1 MLLRSGRC
9 VSALMGKPSSSIAQ
23 SMSDTLPIGFLH
35 DIVAFPPTGRSCPA
49 HTRAATRTEAPGP
62 RRDARRAI
70 YQGLKMM
77 LPGKNKLVLNEE
89 SMRRMLEDAINAATL
104 DGEDYIYVRAVEY
117 SWTGKA
123 FEIELTTDREKASAS
138 DQ

>member
-1 MLLRSGRC
+1 
-9 VSALMGKPSSSIAQ
+9 
-23 SMSDTLPIGFLH
+23 
-35 DIVAFPPTGRSCPA
+35 
-49 HTRAATRTEAPGP
+49 
-62 RRDARRAI
+62 
-70 YQGLKMM
+70 MM

-89 SMRRMLEDAINAATL
+89 AMRRMLEDAINAATM

-123 FEIELTTDREKASAS
+123 FEIQLTTDSEATSAD